1 MATLQTLLDDLNDR
15 LGEANNAAGAGEPA
29 KIRWLNQGINA
40 MWPNFYEIVS
50 DSTLEFVADQRDY
63 ALPSGFLDRAKVYSV
78 EIESADGNGL
88 YFPTD
93 DFDYFAGISAT
104 ETVGGILSLRTV
116 NGYAV
121 GAKIRVKAIQ
131 PLDNYAAAATTI
143 TLPVRAYELPV
154 LYALG
159 IEASRKIAG
168 RTKYQRYTTTV
179 TQNGVDINEVMNSG
193 QYWFA
198 QFELMCERLAMPW
211 PASIGGR

>member
-15 LGEANNAAGAGEPA
+15 LGDANNAAGAGEAA
-29 KIRWLNQGINA
+29 KIRWLNAGINA
-40 MWPNFYEIVS
+40 MWPLFYEVIS
-50 DSTLEFVADQRDY
+50 NQTLTIEEDQREY
-63 ALPSGFLDRAKVYSV
+63 ALPSGFSDRAKIFSV
-78 EIESADGNGL
+78 EIETEEASDL
-88 YFPTD
+88 FFPTD
-93 DFDYFAGISAT
+93 DFDYFIGVSAT

-116 NGYAV
+116 NGYNVDAR
-121 GAKIRVKAIQ
+121 IRVKALQ
-131 PLDNYAAAATTI
+131 PLDTYTAAADTL
-143 TLPVRAYELPV
+143 TLPARAFELPV

-159 IEASRKIAG
+159 IEASRRIPG

-211 PASIGGR
+211 PSSIGGR